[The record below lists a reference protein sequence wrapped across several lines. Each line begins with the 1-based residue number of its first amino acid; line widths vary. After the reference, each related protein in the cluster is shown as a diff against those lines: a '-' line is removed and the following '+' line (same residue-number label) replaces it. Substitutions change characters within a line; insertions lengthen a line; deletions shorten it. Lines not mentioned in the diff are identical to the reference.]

1 MNRIENGQLVKNKL
15 TGLIGIIIDNKAQK
29 KKPFNRMEIYYPAE
43 KVPLCTLIG
52 RSLFSYGGEVCFR
65 EYSCLEEV
73 ELVENKELV

>member
-1 MNRIENGQLVKNKL
+1 MIENGQLVKNKL
-15 TGLIGIIIDNKAQK
+15 TGLIGIVIDNKAK
-29 KKPFNRMEIYYPAE
+29 NDRVNKRMIIYYPAE

-52 RSLFSYGGEVCFR
+52 RSLFSYGGEVCFK